1 MPESHD
7 LQKVNHHYRYPRNRL
22 VRFILRGGI
31 GLVAS
36 GLTRI
41 TYIGH
46 ENIPDEGPLIVVTN
60 HFHFLDAV
68 MLILALPWPL
78 EFLADFQMPN
88 VPFVLKLFPQL
99 YKTYDVA
106 QGTANFETL
115 RASEAVL
122 AQKGV
127 LGVFPEGRVHA
138 PPLRNA
144 LPGAAFL
151 ALRTGAPILPVGIFS
166 DNNWDVFGTLRRK
179 KRRLRVTCHFG
190 EVFGPLTSENTRRPQ
205 REAIDMAGDRIMAEI
220 GKLLPE
226 EMRRKNLSENS
237 TET

>member
-7 LQKVNHHYRYPRNRL
+7 LQKFNDQYRYPRNRI
-22 VRFILRGGI
+22 VRSLLRGGI
-31 GLVAS
+31 GLAAS

-41 TYIGH
+41 TYIGD

-88 VPFVLKLFPQL
+88 VPFILKLFPQL
-99 YKTYDVA
+99 YKTCDVA

-122 AQKGV
+122 SQKGV

-151 ALRTGAPILPVGIFS
+151 ALRTGAPILPVGIFNEN
-166 DNNWDVFGTLRRK
+166 DWDVFGTLKRE

-190 EVFGPLTSENTRRPQ
+190 EVFGPLTSENTRRPT
-205 REAIDMAGDRIMAEI
+205 REAITTAGERIMAEI

-226 EMRRKNLSENS
+226 EMRSIHLTENP